1 MLLFNTFPQFLC
13 GCFTEFKFLTLQKM
27 IIKWASVTFRR
38 TIFIWK
44 KIFARLKNF
53 EQTRICKLLLW
64 IISIWVHFSLNLLF
78 KSSSKCYFFVF
89 ACLSM
94 TISVGVTSYE
104 IRFVAAQ
111 LTNQNLYLRLLFSRE
126 SNDQNNDTRVCLHLK
141 CGCRNLPFNDFQTA
155 S

>member
-13 GCFTEFKFLTLQKM
+13 GYFTEFKFLTLQKM

-94 TISVGVTSYE
+94 TISVGVTSYLSLINWP
-104 IRFVAAQ
+104 IRIYICAYYFRGNQMIKTMTRGFV
-111 LTNQNLYLRLLFSRE
+111 YI
-126 SNDQNNDTRVCLHLK
+126 
-141 CGCRNLPFNDFQTA
+141 
-155 S
+155 

>member
-13 GCFTEFKFLTLQKM
+13 WCFTEFKFLTLQKM

-78 KSSSKCYFFVF
+78 KSSSKCYFFCVCMSKHDYF
-89 ACLSM
+89 SRRDL
-94 TISVGVTSYE
+94 V
-104 IRFVAAQ
+104 FVADQ